1 MVIYQKKILR
11 VNTAASIIFQL
22 PAPPEC
28 IDDSFNFCGDDSSKY
43 PEDTIAEVLNRNEE
57 LKSAVLTLRK
67 FFQPEIQRANKL
79 EILDKLACTAIKKK
93 IPRYTR
99 AKNVNGIIALL

>member
-1 MVIYQKKILR
+1 MLKWWAW
-11 VNTAASIIFQL
+11 VNTAATIIFQL

-28 IDDSFNFCGDDSSKY
+28 IDDSLHFCGDDSSKY

-79 EILDKLACTAIKKK
+79 EIEILDKLACTATKKK
-93 IPRYTR
+93 IPRYAR
-99 AKNVNGIIALL
+99 AKNVNGIIA